1 MNTFFR
7 FALSSALCALIV
19 APTVATAGGGG
30 SGSKSKV
37 NVRVKNLTTTT
48 TNTALVGIETVEV
61 GDPGNYPA
69 VINGQSAGFVGTT
82 FRMAKYEVT
91 IGDYVTFLNAVAT
104 RGDGANAT
112 VVASLYDSR
121 MATDT
126 NVAGIARSGSGT
138 EASPYAYSAIG
149 DPKKPVAYVDFFSA
163 ARFANWMH
171 NGATATAD
179 IESGAYNLAGGFSQY
194 VHRESGAKWWVPSQ
208 DEWFKAAYFKG
219 GPVDAGYWMFPTRSD
234 TIPAN
239 GDGAGMN
246 AANFLLNAVY
256 AVTGA
261 TSLDPAQNYL
271 TSVGTFVNS
280 PGPYGTFDQGGN
292 VEEWTDDVPYIM
304 TSGASRVTR
313 GGAWNSGGLNY
324 DVDPI
329 PTALPSDRS
338 GKIGFR
344 LARLATDSSTPSTT
358 SRVFVVSANSG
369 QNSVASGGRGLNP
382 GQVTQFKVNKGAFTV
397 NASDPES
404 PSATQMTTFNTGSRK
419 TVYIGV
425 SLDGST
431 IVLTDTTDRF

>member
-1 MNTFFR
+1 MNTITR

-19 APTVATAGGGG
+19 APTLAVAGGGAA
-30 SGSKSKV
+30 SKSKV
-37 NVRVKNLTTTT
+37 NVRVKNLTSTSTTT
-48 TNTALVGIETVEV
+48 GLVGIETVEV
-61 GDPGNYPA
+61 GDPGNYPTA
-69 VINGQSAGFVGTT
+69 INGQSAGYVGTT

-91 IGDYVTFLNAVAT
+91 IGDYVTFLNTVAK

-112 VVASLYDSR
+112 VVAALYDSR
-121 MATDT
+121 MATDL

-138 EASPYAYSAIG
+138 EASPYTYAAIG

-194 VHRESGAKWWVPSQ
+194 VHRQSGAQWWIPSH

-219 GPVDAGYWMFPTRSD
+219 GPVDAGYWMFPTRNN

-239 GDGAGMN
+239 GDSAGTN
-246 AANFLLNAVY
+246 AANFLLNSVY

-261 TSLDPAQNYL
+261 TALDSVQNYL
-271 TSVGTFVNS
+271 TAVGTFVNS

-292 VEEWTDDVPYIM
+292 IEEWTDDVQY
-304 TSGASRVTR
+304 SGQFGASRITR
-313 GGAWNSGGLNY
+313 GGAWNSGGLND

-338 GKIGFR
+338 SKIGFR
-344 LARLATDSSTPSTT
+344 LARVATDSSTPSTT
-358 SRVFVVSANSG
+358 SRVFVVSAHN
-369 QNSVASGGRGLNP
+369 NASSAGLGGRSLNP
-382 GQVTQFKVNKGAFTV
+382 EQVTQFKVNKGNFTIV
-397 NASDPES
+397 ASDPDS
-404 PSATQMTTFNTGSRK
+404 PSARATESFNTGSRK
-419 TVYIGV
+419 TVYISV
-425 SLDGST
+425 DLDGSS
-431 IVLTDTTDRF
+431 IVLEDTSVRF